1 MKKEINELIEISQ
14 FFGIKKEYV
23 IEGGGN
29 TSFKEKDLIWI
40 KASGE
45 KLGNIS
51 DKGFLKLSREKLNN
65 ISPVSAENQE
75 DADKILNQKLI
86 ASIVDPNIKIL
97 PSTDTLLHNL
107 MDFPFVVHTHP
118 TRVNGFLCGKNSKR
132 HFNELFNNEE
142 ALYLEYCDP
151 GFSLFFK
158 AENELNNYRITKRS
172 EPKII
177 FVENHGIFVGA
188 ETIDKIK
195 SIYDRIENAIKEKI
209 KEEFLIEDLP
219 LHEKAVHVL
228 PAIRMLLSE
237 DKIVTVGIRHNT
249 LIARYYSDHNQF
261 FKVSLPFIPDII
273 KHCRSKYMF
282 IESEGTAEEI
292 IERFKSQLERFVKEF
307 DFLPKMIMIRDLGLI
322 AVGEN
327 PDEVQISLD
336 VYEDLMK
343 ISFYSENFGGPRF
356 LSRDQI
362 DYIDNL
368 ESNKF
373 TDNNSNYVN
382 KESLVDNKI
391 IIVTG
396 ASHELSEA
404 IGKEFFNKNANVV
417 FSDNDSDKGIK
428 ITNELNSMG
437 RENKAIYIPA
447 DVSDPDSVNNLVNE
461 TVKNFGGLDIFIVN
475 TGIIMA
481 GGINEIEPELFDHVT
496 KLNYTSYYYCVKY
509 ASAIMKIQ
517 STHRDN
523 YYSDI
528 IQINS
533 HSGLRA
539 NGKNFADSGS
549 KFGAVGLTQSFAM
562 ELIPNRIKVNAI
574 CPGNLFEATIWSDPK
589 NGLFLQYL
597 KTGKV
602 PGAKTIDDVRHY
614 YESQIP
620 AGRSCRIED
629 IMKAILYVID
639 QEYETGQA
647 IPVTGGQIMLN

>member
-14 FFGIKKEYV
+14 FFGNKKEYV

-29 TSFKEKDLIWI
+29 TSYKEKDFIWI

-45 KLGNIS
+45 KLSNIS
-51 DKGFLKLSREKLNN
+51 SNGFLKLSREKLNS
-65 ISPVSAENQE
+65 ISPVLQEEQENVE
-75 DADKILNQKLI
+75 KILNQKLI
-86 ASIVDPNIKIL
+86 ASIADTDIEKS

-118 TRVNGFLCGKNSKR
+118 TKINGFLCGKNSKR
-132 HFNELFNNEE
+132 HFSELFSDIE
-142 ALYLEYCDP
+142 AIYLEYCDP

-158 AENELNNYRITKRS
+158 VENEVNNYRIAKRS
-172 EPKII
+172 EPKVIM
-177 FVENHGIFVGA
+177 VENHGIFVGA
-188 ETIDKIK
+188 ETIDEIK
-195 SIYDRIENAIKEKI
+195 ETYEQIENTIREKI

-219 LHEKAVHVL
+219 LHEKAVHIL

-237 DKIVTVGIRHNT
+237 DKIVTAGIRHNT

-273 KHCRSKYMF
+273 KHCRSKYIF
-282 IESEGTAEEI
+282 IETGGTEEEI
-292 IERFKSQLERFVKEF
+292 VDRFRSQLERFIKEF
-307 DFLPKMIMIRDLGLI
+307 EFLPKLIMIKDLGLI
-322 AVGEN
+322 AIGEN
-327 PDEVQISLD
+327 PDEVQVSLD

-362 DYIDNL
+362 DYIEKL
-368 ESNKF
+368 ES
-373 TDNNSNYVN
+373 DNTPYNNRNSE
-382 KESLVDNKI
+382 KMDGLVDNKV

-396 ASHELSEA
+396 ASQELSEA
-404 IGKEFFNKNANVV
+404 IGKELFNKNANVV
-417 FSDNDSDKGIK
+417 FSDTDTEKGLK
-428 ITNELNSMG
+428 ITEELNSMG
-437 RENKAIYIPA
+437 KVNKAIFVPA

-496 KLNYTSYYYCVKY
+496 KLNYTAYYYCVKY

-517 STHRDN
+517 SAYRDD

-533 HSGLRA
+533 QSGLRG

-562 ELIPNRIKVNAI
+562 ELIPNRIKVNAV
-574 CPGNLFEATIWSDPK
+574 CPGNLFEAAMWSDPK

-597 KTGKV
+597 KTGKI
-602 PGAKTIDDVRHY
+602 PGAKTINDVRHY

-647 IPVTGGQIMLN
+647 IPVTGGHIMLN